1 MNDRSKT
8 VSQWKTSLIS
18 LLQSPRE
25 SLRAITYRRGWRT
38 KAEPVLLECEDDQTY
53 VVKGVQAG
61 RQIVN
66 DQVVARLGIALGAP
80 VGTPR
85 LIEVSAELI
94 ELDRRLEQFSPGLA
108 HGTLW
113 IPDCLDSVDLLGTG
127 EAENRSRYAL
137 LSALF
142 GWVINHDSQYLVNEQ
157 PPRLVH
163 SVDHG
168 HCFAGG
174 PNWTID
180 SLQKS
185 MEFDSELSL
194 EFLLVSGFEVCCFKP
209 IDFQKMQQNLNQVTE
224 LNIFSSVASV
234 PEEWSITMEERLVLV
249 EYLIVRQQRLMLI
262 LERLSCEAQ

>member
-1 MNDRSKT
+1 MNDRSKA

-18 LLQSPRE
+18 LLQYPRE
-25 SLRAITYRRGWRT
+25 SLQAITYRRGWRT

-66 DQVVARLGIALGAP
+66 DQVVARLGIALGSP
-80 VGTPR
+80 VGTPSF
-85 LIEVSAELI
+85 IQISAELI
-94 ELDRRLEQFSPGLA
+94 ELDRRLASFSPGLA

-113 IPDCLDSVDLLGTG
+113 IPDCRDSYELLGTG
-127 EAENRSRYAL
+127 EEENRSRYAL

-142 GWVINHDSQYLVNEQ
+142 GWVINHDPQYLVNEQ

-168 HCFAGG
+168 HCFSGG
-174 PNWTID
+174 PNWTVESLQNSID
-180 SLQKS
+180 S
-185 MEFDSELSL
+185 DSGMSL
-194 EFLLVSGFEVCCFKP
+194 EFLLINGFEMCVFKA
-209 IDFQKMQQNLNQVTE
+209 IDFQTMQQNLKQVTE

-234 PEEWSITMEERLVLV
+234 PEEWGITMEERLVLV

-262 LERLSCEAQ
+262 LERLSCKAQ